1 MASEE
6 DRLEALLNAAR
17 KQLGEPVEE
26 EKQDDADNEETVD
39 RAASMPSFKDIAK
52 DFEDS
57 EMEDAVMEAASA
69 LGGGAESDI
78 PAAPAE
84 AADPNAMMSDDD
96 IAALFAAMGDDNEAN
111 DNGEETEVSAPEL
124 EPEPGPEPEPAAAA
138 EEPAS
143 AADTASSDP
152 NAMMSDDDI
161 AALFAAMEDDNAG
174 ADTGTE
180 NVTEALPA
188 EEKAAAEDLPADS
201 MTQPMED
208 GSNKNM
214 SQSEIEAMLAE
225 NGGGD
230 IIFGSGDELPIP
242 DGPGLEDIEAQLA
255 AAEAAGLEDDGIK
268 IDTDAEFDQIMANL
282 GEEDLDLSDIG
293 DMIEKSDSG
302 ELVDPSIAA
311 DKSEGVPDLDSEE
324 QEEEGGDKK
333 KKKRVKKKREKK
345 TKEPKEGAEAAGKKE
360 KKPGFFSKLVSA
372 LFTEEE
378 EVEEVLIPEADATRL
393 SDENAAILGEIDAE
407 KEKGKPKKEKKKKEK
422 KPKEEKPKK
431 EKKPRP
437 KKEKKPEEP
446 DNSKHIPKKYIV
458 RTVLLAA
465 SIMIVLLLVGTI
477 LPGLMNMSNARKAY
491 YEKDYKTAFLTMYG
505 KNLNE
510 SDKKLYQ
517 RARLLVML
525 DRKYESYEHYMN
537 MGMEKEALDALFQ
550 GLARY
555 DDLLPQIQSL
565 GVDQEAL
572 AIRLKLTDALAAVF
586 GVSELEAMETLQY
599 SEADYTGK
607 VDAIIEGCPYRPM
620 KEEIFEEYGIMM
632 EEQENEEPQ
641 EPEEN
646 GELPDLLPEEI
657 EYLEGRPD
665 EDEPVEL
672 PAESPSEVLFFQDGN
687 VNIQIES
694 DQF

>member
-26 EKQDDADNEETVD
+26 EQDTKGSEEKAD
-39 RAASMPSFKDIAK
+39 RAEAMPSFKDIAR
-52 DFEDS
+52 DIEDS
-57 EMEDAVMEAASA
+57 
-69 LGGGAESDI
+69 
-78 PAAPAE
+78 
-84 AADPNAMMSDDD
+84 DPNAKMSDDDIAALFAAMGNDGDDAGSGEADTVPETETAAPSEAEPAAGSDIVSDDPNAKMSDDD
-96 IAALFAAMGDDNEAN
+96 IAALFAAMGDDSEGSGSGEA
-111 DNGEETEVSAPEL
+111 VPE
-124 EPEPGPEPEPAAAA
+124 PEPEPAATSEA
-138 EEPAS
+138 E
-143 AADTASSDP
+143 
-152 NAMMSDDDI
+152 
-161 AALFAAMEDDNAG
+161 
-174 ADTGTE
+174 
-180 NVTEALPA
+180 PA
-188 EEKAAAEDLPADS
+188 EEKVSEDS
-201 MTQPMED
+201 ISQPMED
-208 GSNKNM
+208 GSSKNM

-225 NGGGD
+225 NGGED
-230 IIFGSGDELPIP
+230 IIFGSGDEIPVP

-255 AAEAAGLEDDGIK
+255 AAEAAGLEDDGTR
-268 IDTDAEFDQIMANL
+268 IDSDAEFDQIMANL
-282 GEEDLDLSDIG
+282 GEDDIDLSDIG
-293 DMIEKSDSG
+293 NMIEKSDSG
-302 ELVDPSIAA
+302 ELVDPSIAE
-311 DKSEGVPDLDSEE
+311 DKGEAAPDLNGEE
-324 QEEEGGDKK
+324 QEEEGDGDGKK

-345 TKEPKEGAEAAGKKE
+345 TKEPKEGAEAAEKKE
-360 KKPGFFSKLVSA
+360 KKPGFFSKLVAA

-378 EVEEVLIPEADATRL
+378 DPEEVLIPEADATKL
-393 SDENAAILGEIDAE
+393 SDENAAILGEIEAE

-446 DNSKHIPKKYIV
+446 DNSKRIPKKYIA

-465 SIMIVLLLVGTI
+465 SIMIALLLVGTI
-477 LPGLMNMSNARKAY
+477 LPGLMNMRDARKAY

-505 KNLNE
+505 KDLNE

-517 RARLLVML
+517 RSRLLVML

-572 AIRLKLTDALAAVF
+572 AIRLKFTDALASVF
-586 GVSELEAMETLQY
+586 GVSELEAMETLKY

-607 VDAIIEGCPYRPM
+607 VDAVIEGRPYRPM
-620 KEEIFEEYGIMM
+620 QEEIFEEYGIMLK
-632 EEQENEEPQ
+632 EQENEQPQ
-641 EPEEN
+641 EPE
-646 GELPDLLPEEI
+646 GDDELPDLLPEEK
-657 EYLEGRPD
+657 EYLEGRPE

-672 PAESPSEVLFFQDGN
+672 PAESPSQVLFFQDGN
-687 VNIQIES
+687 VDIQIES